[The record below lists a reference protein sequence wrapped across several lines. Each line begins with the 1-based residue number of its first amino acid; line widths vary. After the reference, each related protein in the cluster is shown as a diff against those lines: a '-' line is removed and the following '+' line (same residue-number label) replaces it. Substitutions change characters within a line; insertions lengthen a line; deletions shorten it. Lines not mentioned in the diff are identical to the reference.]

1 MIAITKKRDVEHRR
15 LNHWLRMIEDYIKQD
30 TKPNVIESTLE
41 TLERRYEEFYRLQLS
56 YEETIQDDEELD
68 EAVKKWTAIDCQVVA
83 VCASAGEYIR
93 DKQTGAEKFNGNP
106 LKFNLFW
113 EQFEEHVH
121 RRSDIADSIKFLYMI
136 SVLSGAARSAVEG
149 LPVTSDNCSKARD
162 ILKE

>member
-1 MIAITKKRDVEHRR
+1 MIAITKKRDVGHRR

-83 VCASAGEYIR
+83 VRASAGEYIR
-93 DKQTGAEKFNGNP
+93 DKQTGAE
-106 LKFNLFW
+106 
-113 EQFEEHVH
+113 
-121 RRSDIADSIKFLYMI
+121 SIEPTQPI
-136 SVLSGAARSAVEG
+136 
-149 LPVTSDNCSKARD
+149 TT
-162 ILKE
+162 IQI